1 MQDDAEQ
8 SGPVGLKL
16 TIKVVPKSQ
25 LEIFDETRYNDAVA
39 AAILHCNGTG
49 GCLSVG
55 DLGTK

>member
-16 TIKVVPKSQ
+16 TIQLVPKSQ

-49 GCLSVG
+49 VVSAS
-55 DLGTK
+55 